1 MLRMA
6 GTIETAANGVDS
18 QLGEDGYARL
28 REAEERFRLAFEHAP
43 IGIALVS
50 PEGTFMRVNAALCE
64 LTGYPMEELVTKT
77 FQEITHPEDL
87 DLDLEYVQ
95 QVLAGERREY
105 QMEKRYFHRD
115 GHIVWVLLNVALVR
129 DSEGKPLHFISQ
141 IQDISERKQLEERL
155 VFLADHDEMTGLAN
169 RRRFREEVER
179 GVAYAERYGHP
190 AAMLLLDLDNFK
202 EVNDG
207 FGHHVGDRLLVG
219 VAERLGTRLRRTDVL
234 GRIGGDEFAALLP
247 QAEPAQA
254 LRVAEEVLEAVTTA
268 AYALD
273 GHVVSA
279 AASVG
284 LALFRPALGIDA
296 EDLQI
301 RADVAM
307 YTAKRDGGNRVS
319 VLDPDANPPPPGTVV

>member
-1 MLRMA
+1 MNWRMA
-6 GTIETAANGVDS
+6 SAVETTNGSEAQASGDAY
-18 QLGEDGYARL
+18 ERL
-28 REAEERFRLAFEHAP
+28 REAEERFRLAFELAP

-64 LTGYPMEELVTKT
+64 LTGYSADELVKKT

-87 DLDLEYVQ
+87 DLDLDYVHQ
-95 QVLAGERREY
+95 MLAGERRDY
-105 QMEKRYFHRD
+105 TMEKRYFHRD
-115 GHIVWVLLNVALVR
+115 GHIVWVQLSVALVH
-129 DSEGKPLHFISQ
+129 DGEGKPLHFISQ

-179 GVAYAERYGHP
+179 GVNYAERYGHP

-202 EVNDG
+202 DVNDSL
-207 FGHHVGDRLLVG
+207 GHHVGDRLLVG

-254 LRVAEEVLEAVTTA
+254 IRVAEEVLDEIITA

-273 GHVVSA
+273 GHVVTA
-279 AASVG
+279 RASIG
-284 LALFRPALGIDA
+284 LALFRPGLGIDA
-296 EDLQI
+296 DDLQI

-307 YTAKRDGGNRVS
+307 YTAKREGGNRVS
-319 VLDPDANPPPPGTVV
+319 VLDPDANPPPPGTTI

>member
-1 MLRMA
+1 MA
-6 GTIETAANGVDS
+6 SMTETAAGEPDS
-18 QLGEDGYARL
+18 QLGEEGYARL

-50 PEGTFMRVNAALCE
+50 PEGQFMRVNAALCE
-64 LTGYPMEELVTKT
+64 LTGYSAEELGTKT

-87 DLDLEYVQ
+87 DLDLEYVH
-95 QVLAGERREY
+95 QVLAGERRDF

-129 DSEGKPLHFISQ
+129 DSDGRPVHFISQ

-179 GVAYAERYGHP
+179 GVAYAERYDHP

-202 EVNDG
+202 DVNDSL
-207 FGHHVGDRLLVG
+207 GHHVGDRLLVA
-219 VAERLGTRLRRTDVL
+219 VAERLAIRLRRTDVL

-254 LRVAEEVLEAVTTA
+254 ARVAEEVLEAVTTA

-279 AASVG
+279 RGSIG
-284 LALFRPALGIDA
+284 LALFRPGLGIVAD
-296 EDLQI
+296 DLQI

-307 YTAKRDGGNRVS
+307 YTAKREGGNRVS
-319 VLDPDANPPPPGTVV
+319 ILDPDANSE

>member
-1 MLRMA
+1 MLGMA
-6 GTIETAANGVDS
+6 GTLETASDVGTNR
-18 QLGEDGYARL
+18 DGDDAYARL
-28 REAEERFRLAFEHAP
+28 REAEERFRLAFDHAP

-50 PEGTFMRVNAALCE
+50 LDGGFTRVNQALCDLLGYEASE
-64 LTGYPMEELVTKT
+64 LIAKT

-87 DLDLEYVQ
+87 DIDLENVR
-95 QVLAGERREY
+95 QVVAGDLRSYE
-105 QMEKRYFHRD
+105 MEKRYFHRD
-115 GHIVWVLLNVALVR
+115 GHIVWVLLSVSLVR
-129 DSEGKPLHFISQ
+129 DSDGEPLYFISQ
-141 IQDISERKQLEERL
+141 IQDISERKQLEQRL

-179 GVAYAERYGHP
+179 GVAFADRYGHP
-190 AAMLLLDLDNFK
+190 AAMILLDLDNFK
-202 EVNDG
+202 DVNDSL
-207 FGHHVGDRLLVG
+207 GHHVGDRLLIG
-219 VAERLGTRLRRTDVL
+219 VAERLQARLRRTDVL

-254 LRVAEEVLEAVTTA
+254 KRVAEEALDAVTTA

-279 AASVG
+279 RASVG
-284 LALFRPALGIDA
+284 LALFRPGLGIDA

-307 YTAKRDGGNRVS
+307 YAAKREGGSRVS
-319 VLDPDANPPPPGTVV
+319 ILDPDATAPQQ

>member
-1 MLRMA
+1 MA
-6 GTIETAANGVDS
+6 GTVETTSGA
-18 QLGEDGYARL
+18 YARL

-50 PEGTFMRVNAALCE
+50 PDGNFMRVNAALCA
-64 LTGYPMEELVTKT
+64 LTGYPPEELIAKT

-87 DLDLEYVQ
+87 DLDLEYVNQ
-95 QVLAGERREY
+95 MLAGDRREY
-105 QMEKRYFHRD
+105 SMEKRYFHRD
-115 GHIVWVLLNVALVR
+115 GHIVWILLSVSLVR
-129 DSEGKPLHFISQ
+129 DGDAAPLYFISQ
-141 IQDISERKQLEERL
+141 IQDISERKELEERL

-179 GVAYAERYGHP
+179 GVSYAERYCHSG
-190 AAMLLLDLDNFK
+190 AMLLLDLDNFK
-202 EVNDG
+202 DVNDSL
-207 FGHHVGDRLLVG
+207 GHHVGDRLLVA
-219 VAERLGTRLRRTDVL
+219 VAERLGIRLRRTDIL

-254 LRVAEEVLEAVTTA
+254 IRVAEEVLDAVTTA

-273 GHVVSA
+273 GHVVTA
-279 AASVG
+279 RASVG
-284 LALFRPALGIDA
+284 VALFRPGLGIDA
-296 EDLQI
+296 EELQI

-319 VLDPDANPPPPGTVV
+319 ILDPDANPE

>member
-1 MLRMA
+1 MA
-6 GTIETAANGVDS
+6 ATIDTTADAF
-18 QLGEDGYARL
+18 ERL

-50 PEGTFMRVNAALCE
+50 PEGNFTRVNRALCD
-64 LTGYPMEELVTKT
+64 LLGYSSDELVAKT

-87 DLDLEYVQ
+87 NLDLENVN
-95 QVLAGERREY
+95 QVLAGELRDYE
-105 QMEKRYFHRD
+105 MEKRYIHRD
-115 GHIVWVLLNVALVR
+115 GHIVWVLLSVSLAR
-129 DSEGKPLHFISQ
+129 GADGEPLYFISQ
-141 IQDISERKQLEERL
+141 IQDITERKQLEERL

-179 GVAYAERYGHP
+179 GVAYAERYDHSG
-190 AAMLLLDLDNFK
+190 AMVLLDLDNFK
-202 EVNDG
+202 DVNDSL
-207 FGHHVGDRLLVG
+207 GHHVGDRLLVA

-234 GRIGGDEFAALLP
+234 GRIGGDEFAAMLP

-254 LRVAEEVLEAVTTA
+254 IRVAEEVLDAVTTA

-273 GHVVSA
+273 GHVVTA
-279 AASVG
+279 RASVG
-284 LALFRPALGIDA
+284 IALFRPGLGIDA
-296 EDLQI
+296 DDLQI

-319 VLDPDANPPPPGTVV
+319 ILDPDANPPPPGSVA

>member
-1 MLRMA
+1 MILGMA
-6 GTIETAANGVDS
+6 STVETASDVGA
-18 QLGEDGYARL
+18 QRDGNDAYAHMG
-28 REAEERFRLAFEHAP
+28 EAEEPFRLAFEHAP

-50 PEGTFMRVNAALCE
+50 PEGAFMRVNHALSD
-64 LTGYPMEELVTKT
+64 LLGYSEAELVTKT
-77 FQEITHPEDL
+77 FQELTHPEDL
-87 DLDLEYVQ
+87 DSDLEFVA
-95 QVLAGERREY
+95 QVLSGALRSYE
-105 QMEKRYFHRD
+105 MEKRYFHRD
-115 GHIVWVLLNVALVR
+115 GHIVWALLSVSLVR
-129 DSEGKPLHFISQ
+129 EPDGTPVHFISQ

-169 RRRFREEVER
+169 RRRYREEVER
-179 GVAYAERYGHP
+179 GVSFAERYGHP

-202 EVNDG
+202 DVNDSL
-207 FGHHVGDRLLVG
+207 GHHVGDRLLVG
-219 VAERLGTRLRRTDVL
+219 VGERLQTRLRRTDVL

-254 LRVAEEVLEAVTTA
+254 LRVAEEVLDAVTTA

-279 AASVG
+279 RASVG
-284 LALFRPALGIDA
+284 LALFRPGLQIDA

-307 YTAKRDGGNRVS
+307 YAAKREGGNRVS
-319 VLDPDANPPPPGTVV
+319 VLDPDAAAPQQ

>member
-1 MLRMA
+1 MA
-6 GTIETAANGVDS
+6 GTIETTDDAI
-18 QLGEDGYARL
+18 ARL

-50 PEGTFMRVNAALCE
+50 PEGNFTRVNHALCE
-64 LTGYPMEELVTKT
+64 LIGYSPGELVAKT

-87 DLDLEYVQ
+87 DLDLENVN
-95 QVLAGERREY
+95 QVLNGELRDYE
-105 QMEKRYFHRD
+105 MEKRYIHRD
-115 GHIVWVLLNVALVR
+115 GHIVWVLLSVALAR
-129 DSEGKPLHFISQ
+129 DANGQPLYFISQ

-202 EVNDG
+202 DVNDSL
-207 FGHHVGDRLLVG
+207 GHHVGDRLLVG
-219 VAERLGTRLRRTDVL
+219 VAERLGIRLRRTDML

-254 LRVAEEVLEAVTTA
+254 IRVAEEVIDAVTTA

-273 GHVVSA
+273 GHVVTA
-279 AASVG
+279 RASLGV
-284 LALFRPALGIDA
+284 ALFRPGLGIDA
-296 EDLQI
+296 DDLQI

-307 YTAKRDGGNRVS
+307 YEAKRDGGNRVS
-319 VLDPDANPPPPGTVV
+319 ILDPDANPE

>member
-1 MLRMA
+1 MA
-6 GTIETAANGVDS
+6 GTIETTSDA
-18 QLGEDGYARL
+18 YARL

-50 PEGTFMRVNAALCE
+50 PEGAFTRVNAALCE
-64 LTGYPMEELVTKT
+64 LTGYSAEELMAKT

-87 DLDLEYVQ
+87 DLDLEYVH

-105 QMEKRYFHRD
+105 SMEKRYFHRD
-115 GHIVWVLLNVALVR
+115 GHIVWILLSVSLVR
-129 DSEGKPLHFISQ
+129 DPDGEPQYFISQ

-179 GVAYAERYGHP
+179 GVAYAERYSHSG
-190 AAMLLLDLDNFK
+190 AMLLLDLDNFK
-202 EVNDG
+202 DVNDSL
-207 FGHHVGDRLLVG
+207 GHHVGDRLLVA
-219 VAERLGTRLRRTDVL
+219 VAERLGTRLRRTDLL

-254 LRVAEEVLEAVTTA
+254 IRVADEVLDAVTTA

-273 GHVVSA
+273 GHVVTA
-279 AASVG
+279 RASVG
-284 LALFRPALGIDA
+284 VALFRPGLGIDA
-296 EDLQI
+296 DDLQI

-319 VLDPDANPPPPGTVV
+319 ILDPDANPPPPGSVV